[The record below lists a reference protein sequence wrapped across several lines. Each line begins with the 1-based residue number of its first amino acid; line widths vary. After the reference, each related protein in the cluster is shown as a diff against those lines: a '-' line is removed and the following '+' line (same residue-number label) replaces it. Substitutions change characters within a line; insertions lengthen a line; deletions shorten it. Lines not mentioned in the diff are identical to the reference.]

1 MTSALPMRCT
11 CRGQAINMLNGF
23 VKLHRKLLDWEYYKD
38 INTKTL
44 YIHLLLKAAF
54 ADYKTKD
61 GYIIHAGTQFTSVKK
76 LSDETGLTVREVR
89 TSLKKLEDKSI
100 VTSTATNKGTLIT
113 IVNWEVLQNTAETAT
128 NEMTSKTTNYNNKNI
143 TNKNINKNSRGGT
156 VINFS
161 KKKNSFMDYQQRT
174 YDYEKIE
181 RLSRE
186 RLLKSAKEKEEN
198 QIKEL

>member
-1 MTSALPMRCT
+1 
-11 CRGQAINMLNGF
+11 MLNGF
-23 VKLHRKLLDWEYYKD
+23 IKLHRKLLDWEYYKD

-44 YIHLLLKAAF
+44 YIHLLLKTAF

-76 LSDETGLTVREVR
+76 LSNETGLTVQEVR
-89 TSLKKLEDKSI
+89 TSLKKLETTNI
-100 VTSTATNKGTLIT
+100 ITSTSTNKGTLVT
-113 IVNWEVLQNTAETAT
+113 IVNWELLQNTATTAT
-128 NEMTSKTTNYNNKNI
+128 NETTSKTTNYNNKNN
-143 TNKNINKNSRGGT
+143 TYKNINKNGREGN

-181 RLSRE
+181 KLERE
-186 RLLKSAKEKEEN
+186 RLLKSAKEREKN
-198 QIKEL
+198 KAKEL